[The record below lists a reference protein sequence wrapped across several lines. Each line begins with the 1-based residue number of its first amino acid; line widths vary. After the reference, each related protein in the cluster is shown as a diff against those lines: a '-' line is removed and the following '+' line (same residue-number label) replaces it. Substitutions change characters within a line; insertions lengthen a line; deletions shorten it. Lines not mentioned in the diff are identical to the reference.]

1 MAELR
6 RSHAVDG
13 RSKVGVIENVEKL
26 GARLQRK
33 ALAEPGHPLQGEI
46 GLGSVEV
53 AKGIGERSRW
63 PATGM
68 PKAFGLMALPP
79 G

>member
-6 RSHAVDG
+6 RGHVVDG
-13 RSKVGVIENVEKL
+13 RAELRVVEDVEKI

-33 ALAEPGHPLQGEI
+33 ALAKPGPPLQGEI

-53 AKGIGERSRW
+53 AKGIGERSPW